1 MAPQPNRT
9 GALCFDFDGSGWEI
23 LRSGRDS
30 RDKAANPRGWTEVS
44 AVKMQQLPR
53 VVRPNP
59 NLNPN
64 PDPDPN
70 SNPNPNQVRN
80 DGWTFTEWEP
90 ASRTPFKP
98 GIAAKVTL
106 TLTLTPTPTLTL
118 ALTPTPTPTL
128 TLTLTPALILTLT
141 RWPARR

>member
-70 SNPNPNQVRN
+70 SNPNPNQVRTKN
-80 DGWTFTEWEP
+80 AVHTLCGHQQTV
-90 ASRTPFKP
+90 ASVETQ
-98 GIAAKVTL
+98 
-106 TLTLTPTPTLTL
+106 
-118 ALTPTPTPTL
+118 ALTPYPNPTPDHN
-128 TLTLTPALILTLT
+128 PK
-141 RWPARR
+141 PSPHP